1 MSNFIQDGTGKGY
14 LVKVDSDNR
23 IITRSVV
30 QSEFDNSTSSSN
42 AFNINT
48 EFLTI
53 TNATETPLL
62 YIKNNEDYDLIV
74 EAWFVG
80 TDVAVGS
87 ATRQSIMRVHPNPT
101 GGTIISSGSN
111 LSAIN
116 RSVGSSEE
124 LNAVIK
130 LGGDAFTLTT
140 SGSPVLYQTQANV
153 ARNFGVVHLA
163 IKKGSSLAVTIQTYG
178 LTSIDVYT
186 GFQVYK
192 TNNI

>member
-14 LVKVDSDNR
+14 LVKVDSENR
-23 IITRSVV
+23 IIARSVV
-30 QSEFDNSTSSSN
+30 QSEFDNSTSESN

-53 TNATETPLL
+53 TNATETPIL
-62 YIKNNEDYDLIV
+62 YIKNNEDHDLIV
-74 EAWFVG
+74 EAWFIG

-116 RSVGSSEE
+116 RSIGSSEE
-124 LNAVIK
+124 LNAIIK

-153 ARNFGVVHLA
+153 ARNFGIVHLA
-163 IKKGSSLAVTIQTYG
+163 VKKGSSLAVTIQTYG

>member
-14 LVKVDSDNR
+14 LVKVDSENR
-23 IITRSVV
+23 IIARSVV
-30 QSEFDNSTSSSN
+30 QSEFDNSTSTSN

-53 TNATETPLL
+53 TNATETPIL
-62 YIKNNEDYDLIV
+62 YIKNNEDHDLIV
-74 EAWFVG
+74 EAWFIG
-80 TDVAVGS
+80 TDVSVGS

-116 RSVGSSEE
+116 RSIGSSEE
-124 LNAVIK
+124 LNAIIK

-153 ARNFGVVHLA
+153 ARNFGIVHLA
-163 IKKGSSLAVTIQTYG
+163 VKKGSSLAVTIQTYG

>member
-14 LVKVDSDNR
+14 LVKVDSENR
-23 IITRSVV
+23 IIARSVI
-30 QSEFDNSTSSSN
+30 QSEFDNSTSTSN

-53 TNATETPLL
+53 TNATETPIL
-62 YIKNNEDYDLIV
+62 YIKNNEDHDLIV
-74 EAWFVG
+74 EAWFIG

-87 ATRQSIMRVHPNPT
+87 ATRQSIMRVHSNPT

-116 RSVGSSEE
+116 RSIGSSEE
-124 LNAVIK
+124 LNAIIK

-140 SGSPVLYQTQANV
+140 SGLPVLYQTQANV
-153 ARNFGVVHLA
+153 ARNFGIVHLA
-163 IKKGSSLAVTIQTYG
+163 VKKGSSLAVTIQTYG

>member
-14 LVKVDSDNR
+14 LVKVDSENR
-23 IITRSVV
+23 IIARSVV
-30 QSEFDNSTSSSN
+30 QSEFDNSTSESN

-53 TNATETPLL
+53 TNATETPIL
-62 YIKNNEDYDLIV
+62 YIKNNEDHDLIV
-74 EAWFVG
+74 EAWFIG

-87 ATRQSIMRVHPNPT
+87 ATRQSIMRVHSNPT

-116 RSVGSSEE
+116 RSIGSSEE
-124 LNAVIK
+124 LNAIIK

-153 ARNFGVVHLA
+153 ARNFGIVHLA
-163 IKKGSSLAVTIQTYG
+163 VKKGSSLAVTIQTYG

>member
-14 LVKVDSDNR
+14 LVKVDSENR
-23 IITRSVV
+23 IIARSVV
-30 QSEFDNSTSSSN
+30 QSEFDNSTSESN

-53 TNATETPLL
+53 TNATETPIL
-62 YIKNNEDYDLIV
+62 YIKNNEDHDLIV
-74 EAWFVG
+74 EAWFIG

-87 ATRQSIMRVHPNPT
+87 ATRQSIMRVHSNPT

-116 RSVGSSEE
+116 RSIGSSEE
-124 LNAVIK
+124 LNAIIK

-153 ARNFGVVHLA
+153 ARNFGIVHLA
-163 IKKGSSLAVTIQTYG
+163 VKRGSSLAVTIQTYG